1 MPVGWPTDAEL
12 AAKLGPHVQVDDLVT
27 SANEAA
33 QAGAIRHGAFSGS
46 IDPATGATTAEAF
59 EAVLALGV
67 NWYQDRNRA
76 PDYAA
81 VGEWAVNVI
90 PRQRAL
96 DILRAGKPA
105 IA

>member
-1 MPVGWPTDAEL
+1 VPIGWPTDDQL
-12 AAKLGPHVQVDDLVT
+12 AAKLGPHVTVDDLVT

-33 QAGAIRHGAFSGS
+33 QAGAVRHGSFSGS
-46 IDPATGATTAEAF
+46 VDPDTGATTAEAF
-59 EAVLALGV
+59 EAILALGV
-67 NWYQDRNRA
+67 NWYQDRNQDPA
-76 PDYAA
+76 Y
-81 VGEWAVNVI
+81 VQSGEFATNVI